1 MNFHNY
7 SAMKKM
13 VCEVLAYTLIPEQI
27 TDLRSEF
34 EKIDVDKTGE
44 FTIEQFRT
52 ALRESEHI
60 SDEECDQIFMDMDIE
75 HEGKVSERSER
86 ALDEDE
92 NTRDESREM
101 ATYIMAT
108 STTKL
113 THSIRLAR
121 LVSVRSC
128 FIKNAHNIA
137 SLGAACQRL
146 CR

>member
-101 ATYIMAT
+101 AT
-108 STTKL
+108 STTEPNL
-113 THSIRLAR
+113 INYFCSLAA
-121 LVSVRSC
+121 LLLRS
-128 FIKNAHNIA
+128 AQHQ
-137 SLGAACQRL
+137 QRRNHL
-146 CR
+146 FYVQI